1 MEITEIRIKLVES
14 SSDKLRA
21 FCSITID
28 DCFVIRDLKIIDGTK
43 GAFVAMPS
51 RKLTTRCRR
60 CSCKNQTRAKFCNEC
75 GSKIPQG
82 GSSEDDSRAKLH
94 ADIAHPI
101 NSECRERLQSQ
112 VLEEFYA
119 ELEGSEEAD
128 YESNAQET
136 GKSEYIE
143 DEEDEGEGEEQYEE
157 NEENEEEYEEEDE
170 ASEEEGDYEEEDEAS
185 EEEGEASEEEGD
197 YEEEDEASEEEGDY
211 DDEE

>member
-51 RKLTTRCRR
+51 RKLTSRCRR

-75 GSKIPQG
+75 GSKLPREEA
-82 GSSEDDSRAKLH
+82 SEDDARSKLH

-101 NSECRERLQSQ
+101 NSECRDRLQGQ

-119 ELEGSEEAD
+119 VVERSEA
-128 YESNAQET
+128 ET
-136 GKSEYIE
+136 GKSEDDEYE
-143 DEEDEGEGEEQYEE
+143 EEEEEEEEEQYEEDEGE
-157 NEENEEEYEEEDE
+157 D
-170 ASEEEGDYEEEDEAS
+170 
-185 EEEGEASEEEGD
+185 
-197 YEEEDEASEEEGDY
+197 
-211 DDEE
+211 

>member
-128 YESNAQET
+128 AEADY
-136 GKSEYIE
+136 
-143 DEEDEGEGEEQYEE
+143 EEDEGEEQYEE
-157 NEENEEEYEEEDE
+157 GEEEYEEEE
-170 ASEEEGDYEEEDEAS
+170 CR
-185 EEEGEASEEEGD
+185 
-197 YEEEDEASEEEGDY
+197 
-211 DDEE
+211 

>member
-14 SSDKLRA
+14 SGDKLRA

-51 RKLTTRCRR
+51 RKLTSRCRR

-75 GSKIPQG
+75 GSKLSRG

-101 NSECRERLQSQ
+101 NSECRDRLQSQ

-119 ELEGSEEAD
+119 ELDRSED
-128 YESNAQET
+128 YESKENDDER
-136 GKSEYIE
+136 EY
-143 DEEDEGEGEEQYEE
+143 EEEAEGEQYEE
-157 NEENEEEYEEEDE
+157 EEEGYEEDEYEEENL
-170 ASEEEGDYEEEDEAS
+170 SLIHI
-185 EEEGEASEEEGD
+185 
-197 YEEEDEASEEEGDY
+197 
-211 DDEE
+211 

>member
-51 RKLTTRCRR
+51 RKLTSRCRR

-75 GSKIPQG
+75 GSKLPRG
-82 GSSEDDSRAKLH
+82 GSGEDDSRAKLH

-101 NSECRERLQSQ
+101 NSECRDRLQSQ

-119 ELEGSEEAD
+119 ELDRSED
-128 YESNAQET
+128 YES
-136 GKSEYIE
+136 KDS
-143 DEEDEGEGEEQYEE
+143 
-157 NEENEEEYEEEDE
+157 
-170 ASEEEGDYEEEDEAS
+170 
-185 EEEGEASEEEGD
+185 
-197 YEEEDEASEEEGDY
+197 
-211 DDEE
+211 DDELSLIHI

>member
-128 YESNAQET
+128 YESNVQET

-143 DEEDEGEGEEQYEE
+143 DEEDEGEGEEQ
-157 NEENEEEYEEEDE
+157 NEENEEEYEK
-170 ASEEEGDYEEEDEAS
+170 
-185 EEEGEASEEEGD
+185 
-197 YEEEDEASEEEGDY
+197 EDEASEEEGDY
-211 DDEE
+211 DDEEDSEDDGEPEEEEVEEESSGDPAPDSSGGFGEGL

>member
-119 ELEGSEEAD
+119 ELEGSEEGD

-143 DEEDEGEGEEQYEE
+143 DEEDEGEGEEQ
-157 NEENEEEYEEEDE
+157 NEENEEEYEK
-170 ASEEEGDYEEEDEAS
+170 
-185 EEEGEASEEEGD
+185 
-197 YEEEDEASEEEGDY
+197 EDEASEEEGDY
-211 DDEE
+211 DDEEDSEDDGEPEEEEVEEESSGDPAPDSSGGFGEGL

>member
-1 MEITEIRIKLVES
+1 MEITEIRIKLVDS

-51 RKLTTRCRR
+51 RKLTSRCRR

-75 GSKIPQG
+75 GSKLPREEV
-82 GSSEDDSRAKLH
+82 SEDDARSKLH

-101 NSECRERLQSQ
+101 NSECRERLQGQ

-119 ELEGSEEAD
+119 VVERSEA
-128 YESNAQET
+128 ET
-136 GKSEYIE
+136 GKSEDDEYEEEEEEEEE
-143 DEEDEGEGEEQYEE
+143 DQYEEDEGRTKRSTTTRMIPGRTV
-157 NEENEEEYEEEDE
+157 
-170 ASEEEGDYEEEDEAS
+170 S
-185 EEEGEASEEEGD
+185 
-197 YEEEDEASEEEGDY
+197 
-211 DDEE
+211 